1 MTDKDEIPFELKNDI
16 KIAYDLFKNESNKIT
31 KLKLRTLLFSFI
43 MFKSSAGEI
52 NKYIE
57 DTISPS
63 QELFDLDELYLLI
76 KLKLKEAKEKEAD
89 ELIYA
94 INGNETSEIVKES
107 DFLKILQKH
116 KIDMNE
122 KDVKEMFQYM
132 NDDINE
138 EINNN
143 TNKKESTIT
152 TEKLKNFYF
161 NFNYRIKFF

>member
-152 TEKLKNFYF
+152 IEKLKNFYF
-161 NFNYRIKFF
+161 NFN

>member
-63 QELFDLDELYLLI
+63 QELFNLDELYLLI

-107 DFLKILQKH
+107 DFLKALQKH

-122 KDVKEMFQYM
+122 KEVKEMFQYM

-152 TEKLKNFYF
+152 TEKLKNFYY
-161 NFNYRIKFF
+161 NFN

>member
-57 DTISPS
+57 DTISPT

-161 NFNYRIKFF
+161 NFN

>member
-122 KDVKEMFQYM
+122 KDVQEMFQYM

-161 NFNYRIKFF
+161 NFN

>member
-16 KIAYDLFKNESNKIT
+16 KIAYNLFKNESNKIT

-161 NFNYRIKFF
+161 NFN

>member
-63 QELFDLDELYLLI
+63 QELFSLDELYLLI

-107 DFLKILQKH
+107 DFLKALQKH

-152 TEKLKNFYF
+152 TEKLKNFYY
-161 NFNYRIKFF
+161 NFN

>member
-16 KIAYDLFKNESNKIT
+16 KIAYDIFKNESNKIT

-107 DFLKILQKH
+107 DFLKTLQKH

-161 NFNYRIKFF
+161 NFN

>member
-161 NFNYRIKFF
+161 NFTA

>member
-52 NKYIE
+52 NRYIE
-57 DTISPS
+57 EIISPT
-63 QELFDLDELYLLI
+63 QEFFDLEELNLLI

-143 TNKKESTIT
+143 TNKRESTIT

-161 NFNYRIKFF
+161 NFN

>member
-63 QELFDLDELYLLI
+63 QELFNLDELYLLI

-107 DFLKILQKH
+107 DFLKALQKH

-122 KDVKEMFQYM
+122 KEVKEMFQYM

-161 NFNYRIKFF
+161 NFN

>member
-152 TEKLKNFYF
+152 TEKLKNFYY
-161 NFNYRIKFF
+161 NFN

>member
-16 KIAYDLFKNESNKIT
+16 KIAYNLFKNESNKIT

-143 TNKKESTIT
+143 TNKKENTIT

-161 NFNYRIKFF
+161 NFN

>member
-143 TNKKESTIT
+143 INKKESTIT

-161 NFNYRIKFF
+161 NFN

>member
-1 MTDKDEIPFELKNDI
+1 MADKDEIPFELKNDI

-107 DFLKILQKH
+107 DFLKTLQKH

-132 NDDINE
+132 NDDFNE
-138 EINNN
+138 DINNS

-161 NFNYRIKFF
+161 NFN

>member
-161 NFNYRIKFF
+161 NFTV

>member
-132 NDDINE
+132 NVDINE

-161 NFNYRIKFF
+161 NFN

>member
-161 NFNYRIKFF
+161 NFNY

>member
-1 MTDKDEIPFELKNDI
+1 MTDKDEISFELKNDI
-16 KIAYDLFKNESNKIT
+16 KIAYNLFKNESNKIT

-107 DFLKILQKH
+107 DFLKTLQKH

-161 NFNYRIKFF
+161 NFN